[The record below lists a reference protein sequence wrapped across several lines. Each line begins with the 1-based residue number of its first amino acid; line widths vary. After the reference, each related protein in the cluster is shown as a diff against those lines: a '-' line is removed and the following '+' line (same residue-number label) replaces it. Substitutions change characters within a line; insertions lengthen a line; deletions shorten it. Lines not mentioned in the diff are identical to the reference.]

1 MTAPYPRTAPRT
13 SLARLASATLLLGAV
28 ALVAAPALADGPRV
42 AVLPFDGAE
51 AISTRIAVHEA
62 LESEGVELTSLSAAA
77 DAARRARVRG
87 VSRRGIGRAIEL
99 AEADAALQGR
109 THVEDEDVR
118 VRLVLSRGS
127 GSVLDDREV
136 ALAALDDAASDLR
149 SALTRSRRE
158 EDRAEE
164 ARDEERPPRLAT
176 RAARAEQ
183 ARAPEGSQERERRS
197 DRAGSARG
205 ERDEVSLPWI
215 VAGIG
220 ASARMRD
227 ATFDAADGSRFHRA
241 WYPSIDLGAEL
252 RPFHTAS
259 GLERGLFLR
268 AAFYHSVGLRSLGPN
283 DTVVDTAFWGL
294 AADAGLLIAV
304 ASGWDVGFTLG
315 VGVDSFGLADTP
327 QTVVPTAVYGTLRP
341 GLRARAQLYDELVVL
356 DIGAGY
362 RWLFERGPIGEA
374 FGRQGESHGFE
385 GGLSL
390 GGAVDVGFSW
400 GISAEITGAMHQMHG
415 DATLVPA
422 TGGRDIGVR
431 LGARVGLALR

>member
-1 MTAPYPRTAPRT
+1 MTSCSARFIA
-13 SLARLASATLLLGAV
+13 SLVLVTTLALA
-28 ALVAAPALADGPRV
+28 AAPAAADGPRV

-62 LESEGVELTSLSAAA
+62 LEREGVELTSLSTAA

-87 VSRRGIGRAIEL
+87 VSRRHVGRAIEL
-99 AEADAALQGR
+99 SDADAALQGR
-109 THVEDEDVR
+109 THVERDDVR
-118 VRLVLSRGS
+118 VRLVLSSGS
-127 GSVLDDREV
+127 GAVLFDREV
-136 ALAALDDAASDLR
+136 GLDELDDAASELQ
-149 SALTRSRRE
+149 SALTRTP
-158 EDRAEE
+158 AEE
-164 ARDEERPPRLAT
+164 PRLAT
-176 RAARAEQ
+176 RAARTEEPRVEERRHETETERRH
-183 ARAPEGSQERERRS
+183 ARARASREE
-197 DRAGSARG
+197 SAAQAS
-205 ERDEVSLPWI
+205 DEVTLPWI

-227 ATFDAADGSRFHRA
+227 ATFDADDGTRFHRA

-252 RPFHTAS
+252 RPFHAAG

-294 AADAGLLIAV
+294 AADAGLLIGV
-304 ASGWDVGFTLG
+304 ASGWDVGFTIG
-315 VGVDSFGLADTP
+315 VGLDSFGLAETP

-341 GLRARAQLYDELVVL
+341 GLRARAQLLDELVVL
-356 DIGAGY
+356 DLGAGY
-362 RWLFERGPIGEA
+362 RWIFERGPIGEA

-390 GGAVDVGFSW
+390 GGSVDVGFSW
-400 GISAEITGAMHQMHG
+400 ALSAEITGAMHQMHG
-415 DATLVPA
+415 DAAVVPA
-422 TGGRDIGVR
+422 SGGRDIGVR